1 MSEPLLRL
9 ANIETYYGP
18 IMAIRGISL
27 SVAEGSIVT
36 VLGANGAG
44 KTTVL
49 RTVSGVVDPQKGT
62 VTFEGQEI
70 QKRSPDRVVRL
81 GIGHVPEGREVF
93 PFLTVRENLLMGAF
107 LRHDR
112 GAVGEDLERVY
123 NYFPVLSERT
133 GQRAGMLSGGEQ
145 QMLAISRALM
155 TRPKLLLLDEPSLG
169 LSPILVAD
177 IFHIIRRINEEEGI
191 TILLVEQNARM
202 ALEVAEYGYV
212 LEVGR
217 IVMEDQCK
225 RLMEKD
231 EIKEFYLGQK
241 DEGIRG
247 QRRWKKKKLWR

>member
-1 MSEPLLRL
+1 
-9 ANIETYYGP
+9 
-18 IMAIRGISL
+18 
-27 SVAEGSIVT
+27 
-36 VLGANGAG
+36 
-44 KTTVL
+44 
-49 RTVSGVVDPQKGT
+49 
-62 VTFEGQEI
+62 
-70 QKRSPDRVVRL
+70 
-81 GIGHVPEGREVF
+81 
-93 PFLTVRENLLMGAF
+93 
-107 LRHDR
+107 
-112 GAVGEDLERVY
+112 
-123 NYFPVLSERT
+123 
-133 GQRAGMLSGGEQ
+133 
-145 QMLAISRALM
+145 MLAISRALM

-225 RLMEKD
+225 RLLEKD

>member
-1 MSEPLLRL
+1 
-9 ANIETYYGP
+9 
-18 IMAIRGISL
+18 
-27 SVAEGSIVT
+27 
-36 VLGANGAG
+36 
-44 KTTVL
+44 
-49 RTVSGVVDPQKGT
+49 
-62 VTFEGQEI
+62 
-70 QKRSPDRVVRL
+70 
-81 GIGHVPEGREVF
+81 
-93 PFLTVRENLLMGAF
+93 MGAF

-112 GAVGEDLERVY
+112 GAIGEDLERVY

-177 IFHIIRRINEEEGI
+177 IFNIIRRINEEEGI

-225 RLMEKD
+225 RLLEKD

>member
-1 MSEPLLRL
+1 M
-9 ANIETYYGP
+9 
-18 IMAIRGISL
+18 
-27 SVAEGSIVT
+27 
-36 VLGANGAG
+36 LGANGAG

-49 RTVSGVVDPQKGT
+49 RTISGVVDPQKGT

-70 QKRSPDRVVRL
+70 QKRSPDRIVRL

-112 GAVGEDLERVY
+112 GAIGEDLERVY

-225 RLMEKD
+225 RLLEKD

>member
-112 GAVGEDLERVY
+112 GAIGEDLERVY

-225 RLMEKD
+225 RLLEKD

>member
-112 GAVGEDLERVY
+112 GAIGEDLERVY

-217 IVMEDQCK
+217 IVMEDQCT

>member
-27 SVAEGSIVT
+27 SVSEGSIVT

-217 IVMEDQCK
+217 IVLEDQCK
-225 RLMEKD
+225 RLLEKD

-241 DEGIRG
+241 DQGVRG